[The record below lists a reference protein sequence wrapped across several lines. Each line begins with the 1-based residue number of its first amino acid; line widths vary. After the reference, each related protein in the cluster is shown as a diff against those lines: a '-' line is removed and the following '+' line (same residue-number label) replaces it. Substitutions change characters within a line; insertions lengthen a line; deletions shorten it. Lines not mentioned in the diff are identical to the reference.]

1 MFIKYEELDKLEK
14 DQFRCNDDVNNN
26 NIILGKTVK
35 SDVRFADDQPF
46 GRTVREDID
55 KTNFER
61 TIPTLRASA
70 AAKAKAAAA
79 VPSNFQGFQGKPS
92 NEKQTDLMYFFFFVL
107 Y

>member
-46 GRTVREDID
+46 GRTAREDID

-79 VPSNFQGFQGKPS
+79 VPNNFQGFQGKPS
-92 NEKQTDLMYFFFFVL
+92 NEKQTDLMYFILFVL